1 MGNDK
6 AVKAGNTNIKIKLTP
21 VDRSFYVVVDVYLA
35 ICGIIVLL
43 PLLHVLAQSL
53 SDPMMVIAG
62 RVSFFPINPT
72 LDIYSQVIKSKNI
85 MTGFMNTLFY
95 AGVGTCL
102 NLFMTVICAYPLAR
116 KGLWGRKVIV
126 FIFTFT
132 MMFGGGMIPTYLV
145 IKQLGLIDT
154 RAVMILP
161 GAITV
166 WNMIMCRTYF
176 MSSIPEELYESA
188 SLDGAS
194 DIRILVSMVVP
205 LTVPILAVM
214 VLGMLYHPESAVYT
228 SSGVTAAETTMDL
241 GMQFLS
247 ELPHYCREVALAL
260 APIAAFFFVIQFT
273 TLHLKGQTLFRI
285 IMGLVYTYI
294 GLVLFLLGVNV
305 GFMPMGTFI
314 GEALGRLEFNWILV
328 PIGMIIGYFVVAAE
342 PAVHVLNKQVYEI
355 TAGAIPPKA
364 MSISLAIGVSVSV
377 GLAMFRILTGMPIM
391 YLLIPGY
398 ALALI
403 LMFFVPP
410 IFTSIAFDSG
420 GVASGPMTATFL
432 LPLAIGACTAMG
444 GDVVSD
450 AFGVVAMVAMTP
462 LITIQILGVYYRI
475 KQRGIKR
482 RADAELAPDEDII
495 DL

>member
-35 ICGIIVLL
+35 LCGIIVLL

-205 LTVPILAVM
+205 LSVPILAVM
-214 VLGMLYHPESAVYT
+214 VLFYAVGHWNSYFDAMIYLNSPELYN
-228 SSGVTAAETTMDL
+228 
-241 GMQFLS
+241 
-247 ELPHYCREVALAL
+247 
-260 APIAAFFFVIQFT
+260 IQ
-273 TLHLKGQTLFRI
+273 
-285 IMGLVYTYI
+285 
-294 GLVLFLLGVNV
+294 LVLRNAINNV
-305 GFMPMGTFI
+305 KSISENGASDMANMVKNEAN
-314 GEALGRLEFNWILV
+314 GEAIKYVLIV
-328 PIGMIIGYFVVAAE
+328 ITMIPVMIIYPFVQKYFI
-342 PAVHVLNKQVYEI
+342 KGI
-355 TAGAIPPKA
+355 MIG
-364 MSISLAIGVSVSV
+364 SIKG
-377 GLAMFRILTGMPIM
+377 
-391 YLLIPGY
+391 
-398 ALALI
+398 
-403 LMFFVPP
+403 
-410 IFTSIAFDSG
+410 
-420 GVASGPMTATFL
+420 
-432 LPLAIGACTAMG
+432 
-444 GDVVSD
+444 
-450 AFGVVAMVAMTP
+450 
-462 LITIQILGVYYRI
+462 
-475 KQRGIKR
+475 
-482 RADAELAPDEDII
+482 
-495 DL
+495 

>member
-205 LTVPILAVM
+205 LSVPILAVM
-214 VLGMLYHPESAVYT
+214 VLFYAVGHWNSYFDAMIYLNSPELYN
-228 SSGVTAAETTMDL
+228 
-241 GMQFLS
+241 
-247 ELPHYCREVALAL
+247 
-260 APIAAFFFVIQFT
+260 IQ
-273 TLHLKGQTLFRI
+273 
-285 IMGLVYTYI
+285 
-294 GLVLFLLGVNV
+294 LVLRNAINNV
-305 GFMPMGTFI
+305 KSISENGASDMANMVKNEAN
-314 GEALGRLEFNWILV
+314 GEAIKYVLIV
-328 PIGMIIGYFVVAAE
+328 ITMIPVMIIYPFVQKYFI
-342 PAVHVLNKQVYEI
+342 KGI
-355 TAGAIPPKA
+355 IIG
-364 MSISLAIGVSVSV
+364 SIKG
-377 GLAMFRILTGMPIM
+377 
-391 YLLIPGY
+391 
-398 ALALI
+398 
-403 LMFFVPP
+403 
-410 IFTSIAFDSG
+410 
-420 GVASGPMTATFL
+420 
-432 LPLAIGACTAMG
+432 
-444 GDVVSD
+444 
-450 AFGVVAMVAMTP
+450 
-462 LITIQILGVYYRI
+462 
-475 KQRGIKR
+475 
-482 RADAELAPDEDII
+482 
-495 DL
+495 

>member
-6 AVKAGNTNIKIKLTP
+6 TVKAGNTNIKIKLTP

-205 LTVPILAVM
+205 LSVPILAVM
-214 VLGMLYHPESAVYT
+214 VLFYAVGHWNSYFDAMIYLNSPELYN
-228 SSGVTAAETTMDL
+228 
-241 GMQFLS
+241 
-247 ELPHYCREVALAL
+247 
-260 APIAAFFFVIQFT
+260 IQ
-273 TLHLKGQTLFRI
+273 
-285 IMGLVYTYI
+285 
-294 GLVLFLLGVNV
+294 LVLRNAINNV
-305 GFMPMGTFI
+305 KSISENGASDMANMVKNEAN
-314 GEALGRLEFNWILV
+314 GEAIKYVLIV
-328 PIGMIIGYFVVAAE
+328 ITMIPVMIIYPFVQKYFI
-342 PAVHVLNKQVYEI
+342 KGI
-355 TAGAIPPKA
+355 MIG
-364 MSISLAIGVSVSV
+364 SIKG
-377 GLAMFRILTGMPIM
+377 
-391 YLLIPGY
+391 
-398 ALALI
+398 
-403 LMFFVPP
+403 
-410 IFTSIAFDSG
+410 
-420 GVASGPMTATFL
+420 
-432 LPLAIGACTAMG
+432 
-444 GDVVSD
+444 
-450 AFGVVAMVAMTP
+450 
-462 LITIQILGVYYRI
+462 
-475 KQRGIKR
+475 
-482 RADAELAPDEDII
+482 
-495 DL
+495 

>member
-72 LDIYSQVIKSKNI
+72 LDIYSQVIKSQNI

-145 IKQLGLIDT
+145 VKQLGLIDT

-205 LTVPILAVM
+205 LSVPILAVM
-214 VLGMLYHPESAVYT
+214 VLFYAVGHWNSYFDAMIYLNSPELYN
-228 SSGVTAAETTMDL
+228 
-241 GMQFLS
+241 
-247 ELPHYCREVALAL
+247 
-260 APIAAFFFVIQFT
+260 IQ
-273 TLHLKGQTLFRI
+273 
-285 IMGLVYTYI
+285 
-294 GLVLFLLGVNV
+294 LVLRNAINNV
-305 GFMPMGTFI
+305 KSISENGASDMANMVKNEAN
-314 GEALGRLEFNWILV
+314 GEAIKYVLIV
-328 PIGMIIGYFVVAAE
+328 ITMIPVMIIYPFVQKYFI
-342 PAVHVLNKQVYEI
+342 KGI
-355 TAGAIPPKA
+355 MIG
-364 MSISLAIGVSVSV
+364 SIKG
-377 GLAMFRILTGMPIM
+377 
-391 YLLIPGY
+391 
-398 ALALI
+398 
-403 LMFFVPP
+403 
-410 IFTSIAFDSG
+410 
-420 GVASGPMTATFL
+420 
-432 LPLAIGACTAMG
+432 
-444 GDVVSD
+444 
-450 AFGVVAMVAMTP
+450 
-462 LITIQILGVYYRI
+462 
-475 KQRGIKR
+475 
-482 RADAELAPDEDII
+482 
-495 DL
+495 

>member
-21 VDRSFYVVVDVYLA
+21 VDRSFYAVVDVYLA

-205 LTVPILAVM
+205 LSVPILAVM
-214 VLGMLYHPESAVYT
+214 VLFYAVGHWNSYFDAMIYLNSPELYN
-228 SSGVTAAETTMDL
+228 
-241 GMQFLS
+241 
-247 ELPHYCREVALAL
+247 
-260 APIAAFFFVIQFT
+260 IQ
-273 TLHLKGQTLFRI
+273 
-285 IMGLVYTYI
+285 
-294 GLVLFLLGVNV
+294 LVLRNAINNV
-305 GFMPMGTFI
+305 KSISENGASDMANMVKNEAN
-314 GEALGRLEFNWILV
+314 GEAIKYVLIV
-328 PIGMIIGYFVVAAE
+328 ITMIPVMIIYPFVQKYFI
-342 PAVHVLNKQVYEI
+342 KGI
-355 TAGAIPPKA
+355 MIG
-364 MSISLAIGVSVSV
+364 SIKG
-377 GLAMFRILTGMPIM
+377 
-391 YLLIPGY
+391 
-398 ALALI
+398 
-403 LMFFVPP
+403 
-410 IFTSIAFDSG
+410 
-420 GVASGPMTATFL
+420 
-432 LPLAIGACTAMG
+432 
-444 GDVVSD
+444 
-450 AFGVVAMVAMTP
+450 
-462 LITIQILGVYYRI
+462 
-475 KQRGIKR
+475 
-482 RADAELAPDEDII
+482 
-495 DL
+495 

>member
-72 LDIYSQVIKSKNI
+72 LDIYSQVIKSQNI

-95 AGVGTCL
+95 AGGGTCL

-205 LTVPILAVM
+205 LSVPILAVM
-214 VLGMLYHPESAVYT
+214 VLFYAVGHWNSYFDAMIYLNSPELYN
-228 SSGVTAAETTMDL
+228 
-241 GMQFLS
+241 
-247 ELPHYCREVALAL
+247 
-260 APIAAFFFVIQFT
+260 IQ
-273 TLHLKGQTLFRI
+273 
-285 IMGLVYTYI
+285 
-294 GLVLFLLGVNV
+294 LVLRNAINNV
-305 GFMPMGTFI
+305 KSISENGASDMANMVKNEAN
-314 GEALGRLEFNWILV
+314 GEAIKYVLIV
-328 PIGMIIGYFVVAAE
+328 ITMIPVMIIYPFVQKYFI
-342 PAVHVLNKQVYEI
+342 KGI
-355 TAGAIPPKA
+355 MIG
-364 MSISLAIGVSVSV
+364 SIKG
-377 GLAMFRILTGMPIM
+377 
-391 YLLIPGY
+391 
-398 ALALI
+398 
-403 LMFFVPP
+403 
-410 IFTSIAFDSG
+410 
-420 GVASGPMTATFL
+420 
-432 LPLAIGACTAMG
+432 
-444 GDVVSD
+444 
-450 AFGVVAMVAMTP
+450 
-462 LITIQILGVYYRI
+462 
-475 KQRGIKR
+475 
-482 RADAELAPDEDII
+482 
-495 DL
+495 

>member
-21 VDRSFYVVVDVYLA
+21 VDRSFYVAVDVYLA

-205 LTVPILAVM
+205 LSVPILAVM
-214 VLGMLYHPESAVYT
+214 VLFYAVGHWNSYFDAMIYLNSPELYN
-228 SSGVTAAETTMDL
+228 
-241 GMQFLS
+241 
-247 ELPHYCREVALAL
+247 
-260 APIAAFFFVIQFT
+260 IQ
-273 TLHLKGQTLFRI
+273 
-285 IMGLVYTYI
+285 
-294 GLVLFLLGVNV
+294 LVLRNAINNV
-305 GFMPMGTFI
+305 KSISENGASDMANMVKNEAN
-314 GEALGRLEFNWILV
+314 GEAIKYVLIV
-328 PIGMIIGYFVVAAE
+328 ITMIPVMIIYPFVQKYFI
-342 PAVHVLNKQVYEI
+342 KGI
-355 TAGAIPPKA
+355 MIG
-364 MSISLAIGVSVSV
+364 SIKG
-377 GLAMFRILTGMPIM
+377 
-391 YLLIPGY
+391 
-398 ALALI
+398 
-403 LMFFVPP
+403 
-410 IFTSIAFDSG
+410 
-420 GVASGPMTATFL
+420 
-432 LPLAIGACTAMG
+432 
-444 GDVVSD
+444 
-450 AFGVVAMVAMTP
+450 
-462 LITIQILGVYYRI
+462 
-475 KQRGIKR
+475 
-482 RADAELAPDEDII
+482 
-495 DL
+495 

>member
-205 LTVPILAVM
+205 LSVPILAVM
-214 VLGMLYHPESAVYT
+214 VLFY
-228 SSGVTAAETTMDL
+228 
-241 GMQFLS
+241 
-247 ELPHYCREVALAL
+247 
-260 APIAAFFFVIQFT
+260 
-273 TLHLKGQTLFRI
+273 
-285 IMGLVYTYI
+285 
-294 GLVLFLLGVNV
+294 
-305 GFMPMGTFI
+305 
-314 GEALGRLEFNWILV
+314 
-328 PIGMIIGYFVVAAE
+328 
-342 PAVHVLNKQVYEI
+342 
-355 TAGAIPPKA
+355 
-364 MSISLAIGVSVSV
+364 
-377 GLAMFRILTGMPIM
+377 
-391 YLLIPGY
+391 
-398 ALALI
+398 
-403 LMFFVPP
+403 
-410 IFTSIAFDSG
+410 
-420 GVASGPMTATFL
+420 GVAQWNSWFPALLYISDSQRRSVCSFL
-432 LPLAIGACTAMG
+432 FSR
-444 GDVVSD
+444 VH
-450 AFGVVAMVAMTP
+450 
-462 LITIQILGVYYRI
+462 LICG
-475 KQRGIKR
+475 
-482 RADAELAPDEDII
+482 
-495 DL
+495 

>member
-72 LDIYSQVIKSKNI
+72 LDIYSQVIKSQNI

-145 IKQLGLIDT
+145 IKQLCLIDT

-205 LTVPILAVM
+205 LSVPILAVM
-214 VLGMLYHPESAVYT
+214 VLFYAVGHWNSYFDAMIYLNSPELYN
-228 SSGVTAAETTMDL
+228 
-241 GMQFLS
+241 
-247 ELPHYCREVALAL
+247 
-260 APIAAFFFVIQFT
+260 IQ
-273 TLHLKGQTLFRI
+273 
-285 IMGLVYTYI
+285 
-294 GLVLFLLGVNV
+294 LVLRNAINNV
-305 GFMPMGTFI
+305 KSISENGASDMANMVKNEAN
-314 GEALGRLEFNWILV
+314 GEAIKYVLIV
-328 PIGMIIGYFVVAAE
+328 ITMIPVMIIYPFVQKYFI
-342 PAVHVLNKQVYEI
+342 KGI
-355 TAGAIPPKA
+355 MIG
-364 MSISLAIGVSVSV
+364 SIKG
-377 GLAMFRILTGMPIM
+377 
-391 YLLIPGY
+391 
-398 ALALI
+398 
-403 LMFFVPP
+403 
-410 IFTSIAFDSG
+410 
-420 GVASGPMTATFL
+420 
-432 LPLAIGACTAMG
+432 
-444 GDVVSD
+444 
-450 AFGVVAMVAMTP
+450 
-462 LITIQILGVYYRI
+462 
-475 KQRGIKR
+475 
-482 RADAELAPDEDII
+482 
-495 DL
+495 

>member
-6 AVKAGNTNIKIKLTP
+6 AVNAGNTNIKIKLTP

-72 LDIYSQVIKSKNI
+72 LDIYSQVIKSQNI

-205 LTVPILAVM
+205 LSVPILAVM
-214 VLGMLYHPESAVYT
+214 VLFYAVGHWNSYFDAMIYLNSPELYN
-228 SSGVTAAETTMDL
+228 
-241 GMQFLS
+241 
-247 ELPHYCREVALAL
+247 
-260 APIAAFFFVIQFT
+260 IQ
-273 TLHLKGQTLFRI
+273 
-285 IMGLVYTYI
+285 
-294 GLVLFLLGVNV
+294 LVLRNAINNV
-305 GFMPMGTFI
+305 KSISENGASDMANMVKNEAN
-314 GEALGRLEFNWILV
+314 GEAIKYVLIV
-328 PIGMIIGYFVVAAE
+328 ITMIPVMIIYPFVQKYFI
-342 PAVHVLNKQVYEI
+342 KGI
-355 TAGAIPPKA
+355 MIG
-364 MSISLAIGVSVSV
+364 SIKG
-377 GLAMFRILTGMPIM
+377 
-391 YLLIPGY
+391 
-398 ALALI
+398 
-403 LMFFVPP
+403 
-410 IFTSIAFDSG
+410 
-420 GVASGPMTATFL
+420 
-432 LPLAIGACTAMG
+432 
-444 GDVVSD
+444 
-450 AFGVVAMVAMTP
+450 
-462 LITIQILGVYYRI
+462 
-475 KQRGIKR
+475 
-482 RADAELAPDEDII
+482 
-495 DL
+495 

>member
-72 LDIYSQVIKSKNI
+72 LDIYSQVIKSQNI

-132 MMFGGGMIPTYLV
+132 MVFGGGMIPTYLV

-205 LTVPILAVM
+205 LSVPILAVM
-214 VLGMLYHPESAVYT
+214 VLFYAVGHWNSYFDAMIYLNSPELYN
-228 SSGVTAAETTMDL
+228 
-241 GMQFLS
+241 
-247 ELPHYCREVALAL
+247 
-260 APIAAFFFVIQFT
+260 IQ
-273 TLHLKGQTLFRI
+273 
-285 IMGLVYTYI
+285 
-294 GLVLFLLGVNV
+294 LVLRNAINNV
-305 GFMPMGTFI
+305 KSISENGASDMANMVKNEAN
-314 GEALGRLEFNWILV
+314 GEAIKYVLIV
-328 PIGMIIGYFVVAAE
+328 ITMIPVMIIYPFVQKYFI
-342 PAVHVLNKQVYEI
+342 KGI
-355 TAGAIPPKA
+355 MIG
-364 MSISLAIGVSVSV
+364 SIKG
-377 GLAMFRILTGMPIM
+377 
-391 YLLIPGY
+391 
-398 ALALI
+398 
-403 LMFFVPP
+403 
-410 IFTSIAFDSG
+410 
-420 GVASGPMTATFL
+420 
-432 LPLAIGACTAMG
+432 
-444 GDVVSD
+444 
-450 AFGVVAMVAMTP
+450 
-462 LITIQILGVYYRI
+462 
-475 KQRGIKR
+475 
-482 RADAELAPDEDII
+482 
-495 DL
+495 

>member
-205 LTVPILAVM
+205 LSVPILAVM
-214 VLGMLYHPESAVYT
+214 VLFYAVGHWNSYFDAMIYLNSPELYNIQPGSAQRHQQRQVHIRKWR
-228 SSGVTAAETTMDL
+228 
-241 GMQFLS
+241 QR
-247 ELPHYCREVALAL
+247 H
-260 APIAAFFFVIQFT
+260 
-273 TLHLKGQTLFRI
+273 GQHGQKR
-285 IMGLVYTYI
+285 GQ
-294 GLVLFLLGVNV
+294 
-305 GFMPMGTFI
+305 
-314 GEALGRLEFNWILV
+314 RRS
-328 PIGMIIGYFVVAAE
+328 
-342 PAVHVLNKQVYEI
+342 HQVRAY
-355 TAGAIPPKA
+355 
-364 MSISLAIGVSVSV
+364 SHNH
-377 GLAMFRILTGMPIM
+377 
-391 YLLIPGY
+391 
-398 ALALI
+398 
-403 LMFFVPP
+403 
-410 IFTSIAFDSG
+410 DSG
-420 GVASGPMTATFL
+420 NDNLSVRTKVLYQGHHDWTYKGLKLF
-432 LPLAIGACTAMG
+432 
-444 GDVVSD
+444 SD
-450 AFGVVAMVAMTP
+450 NNKTKEVT
-462 LITIQILGVYYRI
+462 Q
-475 KQRGIKR
+475 
-482 RADAELAPDEDII
+482 
-495 DL
+495 

>member
-72 LDIYSQVIKSKNI
+72 LDIYSQVIKSQNI

-205 LTVPILAVM
+205 LSVPILAVM
-214 VLGMLYHPESAVYT
+214 VLFYAVGHWNSYFDAMIYLNSPELYN
-228 SSGVTAAETTMDL
+228 
-241 GMQFLS
+241 
-247 ELPHYCREVALAL
+247 
-260 APIAAFFFVIQFT
+260 IQ
-273 TLHLKGQTLFRI
+273 
-285 IMGLVYTYI
+285 
-294 GLVLFLLGVNV
+294 LVLRNAINDVKSISENGASDMANMVKNEAN
-305 GFMPMGTFI
+305 
-314 GEALGRLEFNWILV
+314 GEAIKYVLIV
-328 PIGMIIGYFVVAAE
+328 ITMIPVMIIYPFVQKYFI
-342 PAVHVLNKQVYEI
+342 KGI
-355 TAGAIPPKA
+355 MIG
-364 MSISLAIGVSVSV
+364 SIKG
-377 GLAMFRILTGMPIM
+377 
-391 YLLIPGY
+391 
-398 ALALI
+398 
-403 LMFFVPP
+403 
-410 IFTSIAFDSG
+410 
-420 GVASGPMTATFL
+420 
-432 LPLAIGACTAMG
+432 
-444 GDVVSD
+444 
-450 AFGVVAMVAMTP
+450 
-462 LITIQILGVYYRI
+462 
-475 KQRGIKR
+475 
-482 RADAELAPDEDII
+482 
-495 DL
+495 

>member
-6 AVKAGNTNIKIKLTP
+6 AVKTGNTNIKIKLTP

-205 LTVPILAVM
+205 LSVPILAVM
-214 VLGMLYHPESAVYT
+214 VLFYAVGHWNSYFDAMIYLNSPELYN
-228 SSGVTAAETTMDL
+228 
-241 GMQFLS
+241 
-247 ELPHYCREVALAL
+247 
-260 APIAAFFFVIQFT
+260 IQ
-273 TLHLKGQTLFRI
+273 
-285 IMGLVYTYI
+285 
-294 GLVLFLLGVNV
+294 LVLRNAINNV
-305 GFMPMGTFI
+305 KSISENGASDMANMVKNEAN
-314 GEALGRLEFNWILV
+314 GEAIKYVLIV
-328 PIGMIIGYFVVAAE
+328 ITMIPVMIIYPFVQKYFI
-342 PAVHVLNKQVYEI
+342 KGI
-355 TAGAIPPKA
+355 MIG
-364 MSISLAIGVSVSV
+364 SIKG
-377 GLAMFRILTGMPIM
+377 
-391 YLLIPGY
+391 
-398 ALALI
+398 
-403 LMFFVPP
+403 
-410 IFTSIAFDSG
+410 
-420 GVASGPMTATFL
+420 
-432 LPLAIGACTAMG
+432 
-444 GDVVSD
+444 
-450 AFGVVAMVAMTP
+450 
-462 LITIQILGVYYRI
+462 
-475 KQRGIKR
+475 
-482 RADAELAPDEDII
+482 
-495 DL
+495 

>member
-6 AVKAGNTNIKIKLTP
+6 AGKAGNTNIKIKLTP

-72 LDIYSQVIKSKNI
+72 LDIYSQVIKSQNI

-161 GAITV
+161 GAISV

-205 LTVPILAVM
+205 LSVPILAVM
-214 VLGMLYHPESAVYT
+214 VLFYAVGHWNSYFDAMIYLNSPELYN
-228 SSGVTAAETTMDL
+228 
-241 GMQFLS
+241 
-247 ELPHYCREVALAL
+247 
-260 APIAAFFFVIQFT
+260 IQ
-273 TLHLKGQTLFRI
+273 
-285 IMGLVYTYI
+285 
-294 GLVLFLLGVNV
+294 LVLRNAINNV
-305 GFMPMGTFI
+305 KSISENGASDMANMVKNEAN
-314 GEALGRLEFNWILV
+314 GEAIKYVLIV
-328 PIGMIIGYFVVAAE
+328 ITMIPVMIIYPFVQKYFI
-342 PAVHVLNKQVYEI
+342 KGI
-355 TAGAIPPKA
+355 MIG
-364 MSISLAIGVSVSV
+364 SIKG
-377 GLAMFRILTGMPIM
+377 
-391 YLLIPGY
+391 
-398 ALALI
+398 
-403 LMFFVPP
+403 
-410 IFTSIAFDSG
+410 
-420 GVASGPMTATFL
+420 
-432 LPLAIGACTAMG
+432 
-444 GDVVSD
+444 
-450 AFGVVAMVAMTP
+450 
-462 LITIQILGVYYRI
+462 
-475 KQRGIKR
+475 
-482 RADAELAPDEDII
+482 
-495 DL
+495 

>member
-6 AVKAGNTNIKIKLTP
+6 AGKAGNTNIKIKLTP

-205 LTVPILAVM
+205 LSVPILAVM
-214 VLGMLYHPESAVYT
+214 VLFYAVGHWNSYFDAMIYLNSPELYN
-228 SSGVTAAETTMDL
+228 
-241 GMQFLS
+241 
-247 ELPHYCREVALAL
+247 
-260 APIAAFFFVIQFT
+260 IQ
-273 TLHLKGQTLFRI
+273 
-285 IMGLVYTYI
+285 
-294 GLVLFLLGVNV
+294 LVLRNAINNV
-305 GFMPMGTFI
+305 KSISENGASDMANMVKNEAN
-314 GEALGRLEFNWILV
+314 GEAIKYVLIV
-328 PIGMIIGYFVVAAE
+328 ITMIPVMIIYPFVQKYFI
-342 PAVHVLNKQVYEI
+342 KGI
-355 TAGAIPPKA
+355 MIG
-364 MSISLAIGVSVSV
+364 SIKG
-377 GLAMFRILTGMPIM
+377 
-391 YLLIPGY
+391 
-398 ALALI
+398 
-403 LMFFVPP
+403 
-410 IFTSIAFDSG
+410 
-420 GVASGPMTATFL
+420 
-432 LPLAIGACTAMG
+432 
-444 GDVVSD
+444 
-450 AFGVVAMVAMTP
+450 
-462 LITIQILGVYYRI
+462 
-475 KQRGIKR
+475 
-482 RADAELAPDEDII
+482 
-495 DL
+495 

>member
-72 LDIYSQVIKSKNI
+72 LDIYSQVIKSQNI

-194 DIRILVSMVVP
+194 DIRILGSMFVP
-205 LTVPILAVM
+205 LSVPILAVM
-214 VLGMLYHPESAVYT
+214 VLFYAVGHWNSYFDAMIYLNSPELYN
-228 SSGVTAAETTMDL
+228 
-241 GMQFLS
+241 
-247 ELPHYCREVALAL
+247 
-260 APIAAFFFVIQFT
+260 IQ
-273 TLHLKGQTLFRI
+273 
-285 IMGLVYTYI
+285 
-294 GLVLFLLGVNV
+294 LVLRNAINNV
-305 GFMPMGTFI
+305 KSISENGASDMANMVKNEAN
-314 GEALGRLEFNWILV
+314 GEAIKYVLIV
-328 PIGMIIGYFVVAAE
+328 ITMIPVMIIYPFVQKYFI
-342 PAVHVLNKQVYEI
+342 KGI
-355 TAGAIPPKA
+355 MIG
-364 MSISLAIGVSVSV
+364 SIKG
-377 GLAMFRILTGMPIM
+377 
-391 YLLIPGY
+391 
-398 ALALI
+398 
-403 LMFFVPP
+403 
-410 IFTSIAFDSG
+410 
-420 GVASGPMTATFL
+420 
-432 LPLAIGACTAMG
+432 
-444 GDVVSD
+444 
-450 AFGVVAMVAMTP
+450 
-462 LITIQILGVYYRI
+462 
-475 KQRGIKR
+475 
-482 RADAELAPDEDII
+482 
-495 DL
+495 

>member
-72 LDIYSQVIKSKNI
+72 LDIYSQVIKSQNI

-116 KGLWGRKVIV
+116 KVLWGRKVIV

-205 LTVPILAVM
+205 LSVPILAVM
-214 VLGMLYHPESAVYT
+214 VLFYAVGHWNSYFDAMIYLNSPELYN
-228 SSGVTAAETTMDL
+228 
-241 GMQFLS
+241 
-247 ELPHYCREVALAL
+247 
-260 APIAAFFFVIQFT
+260 IQ
-273 TLHLKGQTLFRI
+273 
-285 IMGLVYTYI
+285 
-294 GLVLFLLGVNV
+294 LVLRNAINNV
-305 GFMPMGTFI
+305 KSISENGASDMANMVKNEAN
-314 GEALGRLEFNWILV
+314 GEAIKYVLIV
-328 PIGMIIGYFVVAAE
+328 ITMIPVMIIYPFVQKYFI
-342 PAVHVLNKQVYEI
+342 KGI
-355 TAGAIPPKA
+355 MIG
-364 MSISLAIGVSVSV
+364 SIKG
-377 GLAMFRILTGMPIM
+377 
-391 YLLIPGY
+391 
-398 ALALI
+398 
-403 LMFFVPP
+403 
-410 IFTSIAFDSG
+410 
-420 GVASGPMTATFL
+420 
-432 LPLAIGACTAMG
+432 
-444 GDVVSD
+444 
-450 AFGVVAMVAMTP
+450 
-462 LITIQILGVYYRI
+462 
-475 KQRGIKR
+475 
-482 RADAELAPDEDII
+482 
-495 DL
+495 

>member
-205 LTVPILAVM
+205 LSVPILAVM
-214 VLGMLYHPESAVYT
+214 VLFYAVGHWNSYFDAMIYLNSPELYN
-228 SSGVTAAETTMDL
+228 
-241 GMQFLS
+241 
-247 ELPHYCREVALAL
+247 
-260 APIAAFFFVIQFT
+260 IQ
-273 TLHLKGQTLFRI
+273 
-285 IMGLVYTYI
+285 
-294 GLVLFLLGVNV
+294 LVLRNAINNV
-305 GFMPMGTFI
+305 KSISENGASDMANMVKNEAN
-314 GEALGRLEFNWILV
+314 GEAIKYVLIV
-328 PIGMIIGYFVVAAE
+328 ITMIPVMIIYPFVQKYFI
-342 PAVHVLNKQVYEI
+342 KGI
-355 TAGAIPPKA
+355 
-364 MSISLAIGVSVSV
+364 MIGH
-377 GLAMFRILTGMPIM
+377 
-391 YLLIPGY
+391 
-398 ALALI
+398 
-403 LMFFVPP
+403 
-410 IFTSIAFDSG
+410 
-420 GVASGPMTATFL
+420 
-432 LPLAIGACTAMG
+432 
-444 GDVVSD
+444 
-450 AFGVVAMVAMTP
+450 
-462 LITIQILGVYYRI
+462 I
-475 KQRGIKR
+475 KG
-482 RADAELAPDEDII
+482 
-495 DL
+495 

>member
-176 MSSIPEELYESA
+176 LSSIPEELYESA

-205 LTVPILAVM
+205 LSVPILAVM
-214 VLGMLYHPESAVYT
+214 VLFYAVGHWNSYFDAMIYLNSPELYN
-228 SSGVTAAETTMDL
+228 
-241 GMQFLS
+241 
-247 ELPHYCREVALAL
+247 
-260 APIAAFFFVIQFT
+260 IQ
-273 TLHLKGQTLFRI
+273 
-285 IMGLVYTYI
+285 
-294 GLVLFLLGVNV
+294 LVLRNAINNV
-305 GFMPMGTFI
+305 KSISENGASDMANMVKNEAN
-314 GEALGRLEFNWILV
+314 GEAIKYVLIV
-328 PIGMIIGYFVVAAE
+328 ITMIPVMIIYPFVQKYFI
-342 PAVHVLNKQVYEI
+342 KGI
-355 TAGAIPPKA
+355 MIG
-364 MSISLAIGVSVSV
+364 SIKG
-377 GLAMFRILTGMPIM
+377 
-391 YLLIPGY
+391 
-398 ALALI
+398 
-403 LMFFVPP
+403 
-410 IFTSIAFDSG
+410 
-420 GVASGPMTATFL
+420 
-432 LPLAIGACTAMG
+432 
-444 GDVVSD
+444 
-450 AFGVVAMVAMTP
+450 
-462 LITIQILGVYYRI
+462 
-475 KQRGIKR
+475 
-482 RADAELAPDEDII
+482 
-495 DL
+495 

>member
-35 ICGIIVLL
+35 LCGIIVLL

-72 LDIYSQVIKSKNI
+72 LDIYSQVIKSQNI

-205 LTVPILAVM
+205 LSVPILAVM
-214 VLGMLYHPESAVYT
+214 VLFYAVGHWNSYFDAMIYLNSPELYN
-228 SSGVTAAETTMDL
+228 
-241 GMQFLS
+241 
-247 ELPHYCREVALAL
+247 
-260 APIAAFFFVIQFT
+260 IQ
-273 TLHLKGQTLFRI
+273 
-285 IMGLVYTYI
+285 
-294 GLVLFLLGVNV
+294 LVLRNAINNV
-305 GFMPMGTFI
+305 KSISENGASDMANMVKNEAN
-314 GEALGRLEFNWILV
+314 GEAIKYVLIV
-328 PIGMIIGYFVVAAE
+328 ITMIPVMIIYPFVQKYFI
-342 PAVHVLNKQVYEI
+342 KGI
-355 TAGAIPPKA
+355 MIG
-364 MSISLAIGVSVSV
+364 SIKG
-377 GLAMFRILTGMPIM
+377 
-391 YLLIPGY
+391 
-398 ALALI
+398 
-403 LMFFVPP
+403 
-410 IFTSIAFDSG
+410 
-420 GVASGPMTATFL
+420 
-432 LPLAIGACTAMG
+432 
-444 GDVVSD
+444 
-450 AFGVVAMVAMTP
+450 
-462 LITIQILGVYYRI
+462 
-475 KQRGIKR
+475 
-482 RADAELAPDEDII
+482 
-495 DL
+495 

>member
-1 MGNDK
+1 MGKDK

-21 VDRSFYVVVDVYLA
+21 VDRSFYVAVDVYLA

-72 LDIYSQVIKSKNI
+72 LEIYSQVIRSKNI
-85 MTGFMNTLFY
+85 TTGFMNTLFY

-145 IKQLGLIDT
+145 IKQLDLIDT

-205 LTVPILAVM
+205 LSVPILAVM
-214 VLGMLYHPESAVYT
+214 VLFYAVGHWNSYFDAMIYLNSPELYN
-228 SSGVTAAETTMDL
+228 
-241 GMQFLS
+241 
-247 ELPHYCREVALAL
+247 
-260 APIAAFFFVIQFT
+260 IQ
-273 TLHLKGQTLFRI
+273 
-285 IMGLVYTYI
+285 
-294 GLVLFLLGVNV
+294 LVLRNAINNV
-305 GFMPMGTFI
+305 KSIADNGASDMTNMMKNEAN
-314 GEALGRLEFNWILV
+314 GEAIKYVLIV
-328 PIGMIIGYFVVAAE
+328 ITMIPVMIIYPFVQKYFI
-342 PAVHVLNKQVYEI
+342 KGI
-355 TAGAIPPKA
+355 MIG
-364 MSISLAIGVSVSV
+364 SIKG
-377 GLAMFRILTGMPIM
+377 
-391 YLLIPGY
+391 
-398 ALALI
+398 
-403 LMFFVPP
+403 
-410 IFTSIAFDSG
+410 
-420 GVASGPMTATFL
+420 
-432 LPLAIGACTAMG
+432 
-444 GDVVSD
+444 
-450 AFGVVAMVAMTP
+450 
-462 LITIQILGVYYRI
+462 
-475 KQRGIKR
+475 
-482 RADAELAPDEDII
+482 
-495 DL
+495 

>member
-6 AVKAGNTNIKIKLTP
+6 AVKAGNTNIKIKLKP

-205 LTVPILAVM
+205 LSVPILAVM
-214 VLGMLYHPESAVYT
+214 VLFYAVGHWNSYFDAMIYLNSPELYN
-228 SSGVTAAETTMDL
+228 
-241 GMQFLS
+241 
-247 ELPHYCREVALAL
+247 
-260 APIAAFFFVIQFT
+260 IQ
-273 TLHLKGQTLFRI
+273 
-285 IMGLVYTYI
+285 
-294 GLVLFLLGVNV
+294 LVLRNAINNV
-305 GFMPMGTFI
+305 KSISENGASDMANMVKNEAN
-314 GEALGRLEFNWILV
+314 GEAIKYVLIV
-328 PIGMIIGYFVVAAE
+328 ITMIPVMIIYPFVQKYFI
-342 PAVHVLNKQVYEI
+342 KGI
-355 TAGAIPPKA
+355 MIG
-364 MSISLAIGVSVSV
+364 SIKG
-377 GLAMFRILTGMPIM
+377 
-391 YLLIPGY
+391 
-398 ALALI
+398 
-403 LMFFVPP
+403 
-410 IFTSIAFDSG
+410 
-420 GVASGPMTATFL
+420 
-432 LPLAIGACTAMG
+432 
-444 GDVVSD
+444 
-450 AFGVVAMVAMTP
+450 
-462 LITIQILGVYYRI
+462 
-475 KQRGIKR
+475 
-482 RADAELAPDEDII
+482 
-495 DL
+495 

>member
-35 ICGIIVLL
+35 LCGIIVLL

-205 LTVPILAVM
+205 LSVPILAVM
-214 VLGMLYHPESAVYT
+214 VLFYAVGHWNSYFDAMIYLNSPELYN
-228 SSGVTAAETTMDL
+228 
-241 GMQFLS
+241 
-247 ELPHYCREVALAL
+247 
-260 APIAAFFFVIQFT
+260 IQ
-273 TLHLKGQTLFRI
+273 
-285 IMGLVYTYI
+285 
-294 GLVLFLLGVNV
+294 LVLRNAINNV
-305 GFMPMGTFI
+305 KSISENGASDMANMVKNEAN
-314 GEALGRLEFNWILV
+314 GEAIKYVLIV
-328 PIGMIIGYFVVAAE
+328 ITMIPVMIIYPFVQTYFI
-342 PAVHVLNKQVYEI
+342 KGI
-355 TAGAIPPKA
+355 MIG
-364 MSISLAIGVSVSV
+364 SIKG
-377 GLAMFRILTGMPIM
+377 
-391 YLLIPGY
+391 
-398 ALALI
+398 
-403 LMFFVPP
+403 
-410 IFTSIAFDSG
+410 
-420 GVASGPMTATFL
+420 
-432 LPLAIGACTAMG
+432 
-444 GDVVSD
+444 
-450 AFGVVAMVAMTP
+450 
-462 LITIQILGVYYRI
+462 
-475 KQRGIKR
+475 
-482 RADAELAPDEDII
+482 
-495 DL
+495 

>member
-205 LTVPILAVM
+205 LSVPILAVM
-214 VLGMLYHPESAVYT
+214 VLFYAVGHWNSYFDAMIYLNSPELYN
-228 SSGVTAAETTMDL
+228 
-241 GMQFLS
+241 
-247 ELPHYCREVALAL
+247 
-260 APIAAFFFVIQFT
+260 IQ
-273 TLHLKGQTLFRI
+273 
-285 IMGLVYTYI
+285 
-294 GLVLFLLGVNV
+294 LVLRNAINNV
-305 GFMPMGTFI
+305 KSISENGASDMANMVKNEAN
-314 GEALGRLEFNWILV
+314 GEAIKYVLIV
-328 PIGMIIGYFVVAAE
+328 ITMIPVMIIYPFVQKYFI
-342 PAVHVLNKQVYEI
+342 KGI
-355 TAGAIPPKA
+355 MIG
-364 MSISLAIGVSVSV
+364 SIKG
-377 GLAMFRILTGMPIM
+377 
-391 YLLIPGY
+391 
-398 ALALI
+398 
-403 LMFFVPP
+403 
-410 IFTSIAFDSG
+410 
-420 GVASGPMTATFL
+420 
-432 LPLAIGACTAMG
+432 
-444 GDVVSD
+444 
-450 AFGVVAMVAMTP
+450 
-462 LITIQILGVYYRI
+462 
-475 KQRGIKR
+475 
-482 RADAELAPDEDII
+482 
-495 DL
+495 

>member
-1 MGNDK
+1 MGKDK

-205 LTVPILAVM
+205 LSVPILAVM
-214 VLGMLYHPESAVYT
+214 VLFYAVGHWNSYFDAMIYLNSPELYN
-228 SSGVTAAETTMDL
+228 
-241 GMQFLS
+241 
-247 ELPHYCREVALAL
+247 
-260 APIAAFFFVIQFT
+260 IQ
-273 TLHLKGQTLFRI
+273 
-285 IMGLVYTYI
+285 
-294 GLVLFLLGVNV
+294 LVLRNAINNV
-305 GFMPMGTFI
+305 KSISENGASDMANMVKNEAN
-314 GEALGRLEFNWILV
+314 GEAIKYVLIV
-328 PIGMIIGYFVVAAE
+328 ITMIPVMIIYPFVQKYFI
-342 PAVHVLNKQVYEI
+342 KGI
-355 TAGAIPPKA
+355 MIG
-364 MSISLAIGVSVSV
+364 SIKG
-377 GLAMFRILTGMPIM
+377 
-391 YLLIPGY
+391 
-398 ALALI
+398 
-403 LMFFVPP
+403 
-410 IFTSIAFDSG
+410 
-420 GVASGPMTATFL
+420 
-432 LPLAIGACTAMG
+432 
-444 GDVVSD
+444 
-450 AFGVVAMVAMTP
+450 
-462 LITIQILGVYYRI
+462 
-475 KQRGIKR
+475 
-482 RADAELAPDEDII
+482 
-495 DL
+495 

>member
-1 MGNDK
+1 MGKDK
-6 AVKAGNTNIKIKLTP
+6 AVKVGNTNIKIKLTP

-205 LTVPILAVM
+205 LSVPILAVM
-214 VLGMLYHPESAVYT
+214 VLFYAVGHWNSYFDAMIYLNSPELYN
-228 SSGVTAAETTMDL
+228 
-241 GMQFLS
+241 
-247 ELPHYCREVALAL
+247 
-260 APIAAFFFVIQFT
+260 IQ
-273 TLHLKGQTLFRI
+273 
-285 IMGLVYTYI
+285 
-294 GLVLFLLGVNV
+294 LVLRNAINNV
-305 GFMPMGTFI
+305 KSISENGASDMANMVKNEAN
-314 GEALGRLEFNWILV
+314 GEAIKYVLIV
-328 PIGMIIGYFVVAAE
+328 ITMIPVMIIYPFVQKYFI
-342 PAVHVLNKQVYEI
+342 NGI
-355 TAGAIPPKA
+355 MIG
-364 MSISLAIGVSVSV
+364 SIKG
-377 GLAMFRILTGMPIM
+377 
-391 YLLIPGY
+391 
-398 ALALI
+398 
-403 LMFFVPP
+403 
-410 IFTSIAFDSG
+410 
-420 GVASGPMTATFL
+420 
-432 LPLAIGACTAMG
+432 
-444 GDVVSD
+444 
-450 AFGVVAMVAMTP
+450 
-462 LITIQILGVYYRI
+462 
-475 KQRGIKR
+475 
-482 RADAELAPDEDII
+482 
-495 DL
+495 

>member
-43 PLLHVLAQSL
+43 PLMHVLAQSL

-95 AGVGTCL
+95 AGVGTCV

-205 LTVPILAVM
+205 LSVPILAVM
-214 VLGMLYHPESAVYT
+214 VLFYAVGHWNSYFDAMIYLNSPELYN
-228 SSGVTAAETTMDL
+228 
-241 GMQFLS
+241 
-247 ELPHYCREVALAL
+247 
-260 APIAAFFFVIQFT
+260 IQ
-273 TLHLKGQTLFRI
+273 
-285 IMGLVYTYI
+285 
-294 GLVLFLLGVNV
+294 LVLRNAINNV
-305 GFMPMGTFI
+305 KSISENGASDMANMVKNEAN
-314 GEALGRLEFNWILV
+314 GEAIKYVLIV
-328 PIGMIIGYFVVAAE
+328 ITMIPVMIIYPFVQKYFI
-342 PAVHVLNKQVYEI
+342 KGI
-355 TAGAIPPKA
+355 MIG
-364 MSISLAIGVSVSV
+364 SIKG
-377 GLAMFRILTGMPIM
+377 
-391 YLLIPGY
+391 
-398 ALALI
+398 
-403 LMFFVPP
+403 
-410 IFTSIAFDSG
+410 
-420 GVASGPMTATFL
+420 
-432 LPLAIGACTAMG
+432 
-444 GDVVSD
+444 
-450 AFGVVAMVAMTP
+450 
-462 LITIQILGVYYRI
+462 
-475 KQRGIKR
+475 
-482 RADAELAPDEDII
+482 
-495 DL
+495 

>member
-72 LDIYSQVIKSKNI
+72 LDIYSQVIKSQNI

-205 LTVPILAVM
+205 LSVPILAVM
-214 VLGMLYHPESAVYT
+214 VLFYAVGHWNSYFDAMIYLKSPELYN
-228 SSGVTAAETTMDL
+228 
-241 GMQFLS
+241 
-247 ELPHYCREVALAL
+247 
-260 APIAAFFFVIQFT
+260 IQ
-273 TLHLKGQTLFRI
+273 
-285 IMGLVYTYI
+285 
-294 GLVLFLLGVNV
+294 LVLRNAINNV
-305 GFMPMGTFI
+305 KAISENGASDMANMVKNEAN
-314 GEALGRLEFNWILV
+314 GEAIKYVLIV
-328 PIGMIIGYFVVAAE
+328 ITMIPVMIIYPFVQKYFI
-342 PAVHVLNKQVYEI
+342 KGI
-355 TAGAIPPKA
+355 MIG
-364 MSISLAIGVSVSV
+364 SIKG
-377 GLAMFRILTGMPIM
+377 
-391 YLLIPGY
+391 
-398 ALALI
+398 
-403 LMFFVPP
+403 
-410 IFTSIAFDSG
+410 
-420 GVASGPMTATFL
+420 
-432 LPLAIGACTAMG
+432 
-444 GDVVSD
+444 
-450 AFGVVAMVAMTP
+450 
-462 LITIQILGVYYRI
+462 
-475 KQRGIKR
+475 
-482 RADAELAPDEDII
+482 
-495 DL
+495 

>member
-6 AVKAGNTNIKIKLTP
+6 AGKAGNTNIKIKLTP

-72 LDIYSQVIKSKNI
+72 LDIYSQVIKSQNI

-116 KGLWGRKVIV
+116 KGLWGRKFLV
-126 FIFTFT
+126 FLFTFT

-194 DIRILVSMVVP
+194 DIRMLWSIVVP
-205 LTVPILAVM
+205 LSTPILAVM
-214 VLGMLYHPESAVYT
+214 VLFYAVGHWNSYFDAMIYLNSPELYN
-228 SSGVTAAETTMDL
+228 
-241 GMQFLS
+241 
-247 ELPHYCREVALAL
+247 
-260 APIAAFFFVIQFT
+260 IQ
-273 TLHLKGQTLFRI
+273 
-285 IMGLVYTYI
+285 
-294 GLVLFLLGVNV
+294 LVLRNAINNV
-305 GFMPMGTFI
+305 KSITDNAASDMTNMVKNEANAEAIKYVLIVITMIPVMLIYPFVQKYFI
-314 GEALGRLEFNWILV
+314 KGIM
-328 PIGMIIGYFVVAAE
+328 IG
-342 PAVHVLNKQVYEI
+342 
-355 TAGAIPPKA
+355 
-364 MSISLAIGVSVSV
+364 SIKG
-377 GLAMFRILTGMPIM
+377 
-391 YLLIPGY
+391 
-398 ALALI
+398 
-403 LMFFVPP
+403 
-410 IFTSIAFDSG
+410 
-420 GVASGPMTATFL
+420 
-432 LPLAIGACTAMG
+432 
-444 GDVVSD
+444 
-450 AFGVVAMVAMTP
+450 
-462 LITIQILGVYYRI
+462 
-475 KQRGIKR
+475 
-482 RADAELAPDEDII
+482 
-495 DL
+495 